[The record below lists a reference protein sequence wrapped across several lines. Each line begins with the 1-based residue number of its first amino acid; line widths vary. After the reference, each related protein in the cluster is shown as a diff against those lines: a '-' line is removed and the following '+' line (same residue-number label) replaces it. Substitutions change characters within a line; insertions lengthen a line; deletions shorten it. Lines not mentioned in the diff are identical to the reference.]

1 MDIRKWKLRFGTGLL
16 IASVLVFLLLF
27 AIPFLSLDLKLKLAL
42 TPLLL
47 VLGEVMFWLGIVLI
61 GKDVYLRFKA
71 GLKSGEWW
79 KTK

>member
-27 AIPFLSLDLKLKLAL
+27 TIPFLSLDLKLKLAL